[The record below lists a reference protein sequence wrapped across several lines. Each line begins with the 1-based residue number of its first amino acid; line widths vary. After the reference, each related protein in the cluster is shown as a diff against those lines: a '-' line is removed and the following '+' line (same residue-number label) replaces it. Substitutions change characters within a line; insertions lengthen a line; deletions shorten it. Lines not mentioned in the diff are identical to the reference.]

1 MTSEK
6 AFEYSLEQIKKAL
19 YETLDN
25 LEEYPNSNSAR
36 QYEILEYLI
45 HDWKDPDR
53 NQDIKSYL
61 RQIEQYTEEN

>member
-6 AFEYSLEQIKKAL
+6 AFEYALEQIKKAL

-53 NQDIKSYL
+53 NTSIKSYL
-61 RQIEQYTEEN
+61 RQIEQYAEEN

>member
-6 AFEYSLEQIKKAL
+6 AFQYSLEQIKEAL
-19 YETLDN
+19 TETLEN
-25 LEEYPNSNSAR
+25 LEAYPHENIAR

-53 NQDIKSYL
+53 NTSIKSHL
-61 RQIEQYTEEN
+61 QQIEQYAEEN